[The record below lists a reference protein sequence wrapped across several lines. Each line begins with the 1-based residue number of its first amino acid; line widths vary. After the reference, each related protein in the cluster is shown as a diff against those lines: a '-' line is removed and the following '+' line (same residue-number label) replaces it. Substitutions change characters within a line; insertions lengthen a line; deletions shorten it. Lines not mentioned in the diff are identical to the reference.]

1 MQNNRNVRYVSGALA
16 DYLEFPALER
26 YPELGAS
33 FAVRGTKGY
42 HYEPISSEANYSGIS
57 AELGIHESSLTMPVQ
72 EHTANVAECIDG
84 VKKYESTDGLVTNM
98 RNVVLCT
105 KVADCISLLLYDP
118 INHAIGNIHSG
129 WRGTLQKISDNGVRK
144 MVELYGTDPAKLIC
158 VICPSIRQ
166 DHFEV
171 DEDVYVLFKEAYPDL
186 IDEVTRKSGDKYY
199 IDSVRCNTWLLEQ
212 LGVKVENIIDSELCT
227 VCYSSLINS
236 YRGNIDGE
244 KQYRNLAMIWLRDN
258 NKEVK

>member
-171 DEDVYVLFKEAYPDL
+171 DEDVY
-186 IDEVTRKSGDKYY
+186 DKYY